1 MASLILFYHRILRS
15 QSHCLKSIN
24 VSNVNLCYIT
34 ELHEL
39 LIFVVLQA
47 HGDSPLASSWPSLPS
62 LPSLPLSSS
71 SQHKLALSQHR
82 GKHSGMLAFRFFAF
96 TKSQEDK
103 IKRKEVPKAGRC
115 ASWTEQVLTATFRA
129 IRAFRATR
137 TTRAIRAI
145 SAIWATKVQRI
156 SGHTG
161 SGRTSRTLRSCGV
174 SSLCACGSPRG
185 PWRWDFWPNFLFY
198 LV

>member
-47 HGDSPLASSWPSLPS
+47 NGDWPLASSWPSLPS
-62 LPSLPLSSS
+62 SSS

-137 TTRAIRAI
+137 TVRAIRATRTTRAMRAI

-156 SGHTG
+156 SGRTG
-161 SGRTSRTLRSCGV
+161 RGRTSRTLRSCGV

-185 PWRWDFWPNFLFY
+185 PWRWDFWPNF
-198 LV
+198 

>member
-47 HGDSPLASSWPSLPS
+47 NGDSPLPS
-62 LPSLPLSSS
+62 LPSSSS

-82 GKHSGMLAFRFFAF
+82 GKHSGMLAFRFFLF

-103 IKRKEVPKAGRC
+103 IKRKEVPKAGGC
-115 ASWTEQVLTATFRA
+115 ASWTEQVIIALYVLAVRLVVPGDEISDPIFYFIWFRPLKPKWS
-129 IRAFRATR
+129 ISIVSKVSAFFTMIA
-137 TTRAIRAI
+137 
-145 SAIWATKVQRI
+145 
-156 SGHTG
+156 GG
-161 SGRTSRTLRSCGV
+161 SVLSQVIL
-174 SSLCACGSPRG
+174 
-185 PWRWDFWPNFLFY
+185 
-198 LV
+198 